1 MAVRMSVYELI
12 ARDLADP
19 SMLWKWLSHPQPV

>member
-1 MAVRMSVYELI
+1 MAVRMSAYELI
-12 ARDLADP
+12 ARDLAP